1 MSHPFYK
8 EDIVKL
14 ALKTKLRPLIQQ
26 ITKINIGGANN
37 PEFIVI
43 HFVGASGQAK
53 ANADYFQYVYRE
65 ASAQIFEDKNSSYQV
80 VPNNRVAWHIGDGA
94 YAGRGG
100 SANGYK
106 KRGMATNT
114 NSIGIEG
121 CQDTSTGSNVWA
133 WQFHIN
139 TYVMMLL
146 RAIDLQKKYGIPDSK
161 VIRHFDASEKSC
173 PGNWMAN
180 DWARWKQ
187 FKKDLADIKKAMAG
201 GVVEAT
207 PTPKP
212 KPVPT
217 DDGKLPL
224 TNMYT
229 IKTGDTLGK
238 IAREHKVSVKQ
249 LAEWNSIKNVNII
262 FPETKIFIKSPEQ
275 AKPITPVS
283 TITQNGKPVPKSG
296 GFKFSEEVNIRNQ
309 AGAWGSIPDSYY
321 PGETLNK
328 YDSVTL
334 SGGHIW
340 LGYKSYDGKQRYVSA
355 GTPTVAYGQFV

>member
-1 MSHPFYK
+1 MTHPFYNV
-8 EDIVKL
+8 DVVAL

-37 PEFIVI
+37 PKFIVI

-65 ASAQIFEDKNSSYQV
+65 SSAHIFEDKNSSYQV
-80 VPNNRVAWHIGDGA
+80 VPDKRVAWHIGDGA

-106 KRGMATNT
+106 IPGMATNT

-139 TYVMMLL
+139 TYIQMLL
-146 RAIDLQKKYGIPDSK
+146 RTIDLQKKYNIPDSR
-161 VIRHFDASEKSC
+161 VIRHFDASQKSC

-187 FKKDLADIKKAMAG
+187 FKKDLADIKKAMSQG
-201 GVVEAT
+201 GIKDVT
-207 PTPKP
+207 PD
-212 KPVPT
+212 PVPEPEA
-217 DDGKLPL
+217 DDGKMAL

-238 IAREHKVSVKQ
+238 IAREHKVRVAQ
-249 LAEWNSIKNVNII
+249 LAEWNNIENVDLI
-262 FPETKIFIKSPEQ
+262 FPETKIFVQAPET
-275 AKPITPVS
+275 AKPVTPVS
-283 TITQNGKPVPKSG
+283 EIMQNGKSVPKSG
-296 GFKFSEEVNIRNQ
+296 GYIFSEIVNVRNQ
-309 AGAWGSIPDSYY
+309 PGAYGSVPAKYY
-321 PGETLNK
+321 PGEKLNK
-328 YDSVTL
+328 FDSVQMA
-334 SGGHIW
+334 GGHIW

-355 GTPTVAYGQFV
+355 GTPYVAYGKFV